1 MQHKPHIFGYAGAA
15 MALLLA
21 SGCAQPATM
30 GGGMSPGGMRMDQAS
45 VTRMTANWH
54 PASQEAMTFMMNKY
68 GPPAEMTATRAIWNK
83 TGPWKRT
90 VISAQ
95 AVQHNFPMPHPDVME
110 QVIDY
115 RVPPAMFTALAMY
128 DGSVIVER
136 TKGEMSARCDKEG
149 ANFLAI
155 NLAHEIATGR
165 RTPEAARQ
173 KYGEEIKAMKAGNPT
188 AYTQGLMFTPPPS
201 GNDPDRAIM

>member
-1 MQHKPHIFGYAGAA
+1 MQHKSHIFGYAGAA

-21 SGCAQPATM
+21 SGCAQPATV

-54 PASQEAMTFMMNKY
+54 PASREAISHMMNKY
-68 GPPAEMTATRAIWNK
+68 GPPAELTPTRAIWHR

-115 RVPPAMFTALAMY
+115 RVAPAMFSALAMY

-136 TKGEMSARCDKEG
+136 TKGEMSARCDAEG
-149 ANFLAI
+149 ANFLAV
-155 NLAHEIATGR
+155 NLAHEIVTGKLNV
-165 RTPEAARQ
+165 EQARQ
-173 KYGEEIKAMKAGNPT
+173 KYGQEIKAMKAGNPT
-188 AYTQGLMFTPPPS
+188 AYTQGLIFTPPPS